1 MNILSNGFGCTEDGN
16 IENKMKKILYIQTAF
31 PGDAI
36 LSLPAVKK
44 LKELNPDSLID
55 VLCIPSTQEIFS
67 ASPYVDDVLVIDK
80 KGKHKSLFSLIN
92 FARELRNRKYDV
104 IYSSHRSFR
113 TSILVLLSE
122 VDETYGFSNSA
133 IKYVYKNVVSYNLNK
148 HEVQRNFDLIG
159 FKYDENSWR
168 VQPRLSFSD
177 DVNIKVKNFLNDLD
191 KNKIIAI
198 APGSIWAT
206 KRYPKEKWKEIV
218 HYFSNRNFNVI
229 LIGGKEDEE
238 LCESILQNSNGNVFN
253 AAGKFSIVESIK
265 LLSYCNLL
273 ISNDSAPTHFGMCA
287 GIKVLTIY
295 CSTIPEFGFFPY
307 MFGSRFLSLNDLI
320 CKPCGIHGY
329 QECPLTHFNCA
340 NKLQIDEVINVAEEM
355 LNE

>member
-1 MNILSNGFGCTEDGN
+1 
-16 IENKMKKILYIQTAF
+16 MKKILYIQTAF

-36 LSLPAVKK
+36 LSLPALEK
-44 LKELNPDSLID
+44 LKELNSDSLIE

-67 ASPYVDDVLVIDK
+67 VAPYVDNVLVIDK
-80 KGKHKSLFSLIN
+80 RGKHKSFLALIN
-92 FARELRNRKYDV
+92 FAKELKNRKYDV
-104 IYSSHRSFR
+104 IYSSHRSLR

-122 VDETYGFSNSA
+122 VEETYGFSNSA
-133 IKYVYKNVVSYNLNK
+133 IKYVYKNIVKYNLNK

-159 FKYDENSWR
+159 FKYDENSWK
-168 VQPRLSFSD
+168 VQPKLNYSGD
-177 DVNIKVKNFLNDLD
+177 IIIKVANFLNKIDE
-191 KNKIIAI
+191 NKIIAL

-206 KRYPKEKWKEIV
+206 KRYPKEKWQKIAN
-218 HYFSNRNFNVI
+218 YFLNRHFNVI
-229 LIGGKEDEE
+229 LIGGKDDEE
-238 LCESILQNSNGNVFN
+238 LCESILQNSTGKVFN

-265 LLSYCNLL
+265 LLSHCNLL

-295 CSTIPEFGFFPY
+295 CSTIPQFGFFPY
-307 MFGSRFLSLNDLI
+307 MFGSRFLSFDDLN

-329 QECPLTHFNCA
+329 QECPLNHFKCA
-340 NKLQIDEVINVAEEM
+340 NELHEDGVIKVAEEM

>member
-1 MNILSNGFGCTEDGN
+1 
-16 IENKMKKILYIQTAF
+16 MKKILYIQTAF

-36 LSLPAVKK
+36 LSLPALEK

-55 VLCIPSTQEIFS
+55 FLCIPSTQEIFS
-67 ASPYVDDVLVIDK
+67 ASPYVNDVLVIDK
-80 KGKHKSLFSLIN
+80 RGKHKSFFSLIN

-104 IYSSHRSFR
+104 IYSSHRSLR

-122 VDETYGFSNSA
+122 VDETYGFTNSA
-133 IKYVYKNVVSYNLNK
+133 IKYVYKNVISYHLNK

-168 VQPRLSFSD
+168 VQPKLNFSD
-177 DVNIKVKNFLNDLD
+177 DVNIKVANYLKEVD
-191 KNKIIAI
+191 KNKIIAL

-206 KRYPKEKWKEIV
+206 KRYPKEKWQEIV
-218 HYFSNRNFNVI
+218 NYFSVRNLNVI
-229 LIGGKEDEE
+229 LIGGKDDEE

-265 LLSYCNLL
+265 LLSHCNLL

-295 CSTIPEFGFFPY
+295 CSTIPQFGFFPY
-307 MFGSRFLSLNDLI
+307 MFGSRFLSFDNLS

-329 QECPLTHFNCA
+329 KECPLTHFNCA
-340 NKLQIDEVINVAEEM
+340 NKLQVDEVIKVAEEM

>member
-1 MNILSNGFGCTEDGN
+1 
-16 IENKMKKILYIQTAF
+16 MKKILYIQTAF

-36 LSLPAVKK
+36 LSLPALEK
-44 LKELNPDSLID
+44 LKEFNPNSSID
-55 VLCIPSTQEIFS
+55 VLCISSTQEIFS
-67 ASPYVDDVLVIDK
+67 ASPYVDNVLVIDK
-80 KGKHKSLFSLIN
+80 RGEHKSFFSLIN
-92 FARELRNRKYDV
+92 FAGELRNRKYDV
-104 IYSSHRSFR
+104 IYSSHRSLR
-113 TSILVLLSE
+113 TSLLVLLSE
-122 VDETYGFSNSA
+122 VDETYGYSNSA
-133 IKYVYKNVVSYNLNK
+133 IKYVYKNVVSYHLNK

-168 VQPRLSFSD
+168 VQPKLNFSD
-177 DVNIKVKNFLNDLD
+177 SVNIKVANFIKEID
-191 KNKIIAI
+191 KNKIIAL

-206 KRYPKEKWKEIV
+206 KRYPKEKWQEIV
-218 HYFSNRNFNVI
+218 NYFSSRNFNVV
-229 LIGGKEDEE
+229 LIGGKDDEE

-265 LLSYCNLL
+265 LLSHCNLL

-295 CSTIPEFGFFPY
+295 CSTIPQFGFFPY
-307 MFGSRFLSLNDLI
+307 MFGSRFLSFDDLS

-329 QECPLTHFNCA
+329 HECPLTHFNCA
-340 NKLQIDEVINVAEEM
+340 KKLHEDEVIKVAEEM